1 MHVKVHYVRSGDRM
15 SIVDRKERQKE
26 SLRQEILD
34 AAREILLAKGYAHL
48 SMRRIAESIEY
59 SATTIYLYFKN
70 KEDIIYHLSVEAL
83 ERQFQVI
90 HAAGCDEP
98 TPLLRLR
105 AALRAYIDFGLSEPD
120 RYKIT
125 YMADISQ
132 YVSMASILEQGSFAD
147 KLREFV
153 CHRVNDVLIESGC
166 DRDVETVFQ
175 ALWAHCHGIVSLL
188 IVSPD
193 FPWVERDT
201 LIETCL
207 DISLNGLVGQHK
219 RGGL

>member
-1 MHVKVHYVRSGDRM
+1 M

-83 ERQFQVI
+83 ERQLEFI
-90 HAAGCDEP
+90 SAASGDEQS
-98 TPLLRLR
+98 PLLRLR
-105 AALRAYIDFGLSEPD
+105 AVLRAYADFGFFEPD
-120 RYKIT
+120 RYKII

-132 YVSMASILEQGSFAD
+132 YVSMTKILEEGSIAN
-147 KLREFV
+147 KLCELMRS
-153 CHRVNDVLIESGC
+153 RVNDVLVDSGC
-166 DRDVETVFQ
+166 TLDTESVFQ
-175 ALWAHCHGIVSLL
+175 ALWSHCHGLVSLL
-188 IVSPD
+188 IGRPD
-193 FPWVERDT
+193 FPWVERDK
-201 LIETCL
+201 LIEALL
-207 DISLNGLVGQHK
+207 DISLSGLVRQQTV
-219 RGGL
+219 